1 VALTKYKTINFRK
14 ATVDTIEQANDILE
28 NYAAQGL
35 VLTLRQL
42 YYQFVARG
50 LLPENTQRQYD
61 RLQSI
66 CNDARLAGV
75 MDWDHLIDRTRNL
88 VERNSWDSPAA
99 MVKWSAE
106 RFHKDLWKPQKRRL
120 EVWVEKD
127 AAIGVIEGICHGAD
141 VPYFSSRGYT
151 SVSEMY
157 SAAQRIR
164 WYIEAGEQ
172 VLILHIGDHDP
183 SGVDMTRDIEERLR
197 LMISQDW
204 AGLNMGV
211 GQHTRGSIRQSMT
224 EHMAAQGNQRIGLS
238 GMPPWSV
245 KRIAL
250 TLDQVEQYNPPPNFA
265 KQSDARY
272 RTYVEKTGLTDS
284 WELDALEPSVLQD
297 LIVNEIEDWRDEDLW
312 DDTVEEMEHDRAML
326 KRISENWTDITANL
340 PGHWSES

>member
-1 VALTKYKTINFRK
+1 MALTKYRNTKFRP
-14 ATVDTIEQANDILE
+14 ATLHTIEQANDILE

-88 VERNSWDSPAA
+88 VERNRWESPAA

-106 RFHKDLWKPQKRRL
+106 RFHKDLWKPQKRRV

-127 AAIGVIEGICHGAD
+127 AAVGVIESLCHGND

-164 WYIEAGEQ
+164 WAIEAGEQ

-183 SGVDMTRDIEERLR
+183 SGVDMSRDIEDRLR
-197 LMISQDW
+197 EMISQDW
-204 AGLNMGV
+204 AGLHMGA
-211 GQHTRGSIRQSMT
+211 GRWTRGDIKQSMR
-224 EHMAAQGNQRIGLS
+224 EHMSQQGNQWIGIS
-238 GMPPWSV
+238 GRDPWSL

-272 RTYVEKTGLTDS
+272 RAYVEATGLTDS
-284 WELDALEPSVLQD
+284 WELDALEPSVLQA
-297 LIVNEIEDWRDEDLW
+297 LIADEIDAWRDEDLW
-312 DDTVEEMEHDRAML
+312 DDTVEEMEHDRVML
-326 KRISENWTDITANL
+326 TRISENWTDITTNL